1 MKAIWKGYL
10 KCSLVTIPIKMYN
23 AIAKSSLQFHL
34 YHQECGSPIR
44 QEMVCPVHQRRLAN
58 DEVVRGYQY
67 GKDLHVVV
75 SDEDLRRA
83 QQESSD
89 TIDVLKFV
97 DARQIDPIYYTEA
110 HYLAPDGQA
119 GAEAFALFLRA
130 MEETEKTALARV
142 VMRNRE
148 HLFNI
153 RPYHGVF
160 VAFTLHYPEEIK
172 EVGEIEEAGWAA
184 QVQVDEGNLQMARA
198 IVAHLSGDFAP
209 EQYRDEY
216 SRTLLELIK
225 AKAEGKELKV
235 EPQVERRKVINLMEA
250 LKRSVAETAQTPAPA
265 KKEMARAGGRSRKV
279 PKAVSSKQ

>member
-130 MEETEKTALARV
+130 MEESGKTALARV
-142 VMRNRE
+142 VMRSRE

-160 VAFTLHYPEEIK
+160 AAFTLHYPEEIK
-172 EVGEIEEAGWAA
+172 GVQEIEEADWAA
-184 QVQVDEGNLQMARA
+184 KVRVDENNLEMARA
-198 IVAHLSGDFAP
+198 IVTHLSGDFAP

-225 AKAEGKELKV
+225 AKAAGQELKA

-250 LKRSVAETAQTPAPA
+250 LKRSVAETAQSPQPA
-265 KKEMARAGGRSRKV
+265 KKEMVRAGGRSRKV
-279 PKAVSSKQ
+279 PKAVGSKQ